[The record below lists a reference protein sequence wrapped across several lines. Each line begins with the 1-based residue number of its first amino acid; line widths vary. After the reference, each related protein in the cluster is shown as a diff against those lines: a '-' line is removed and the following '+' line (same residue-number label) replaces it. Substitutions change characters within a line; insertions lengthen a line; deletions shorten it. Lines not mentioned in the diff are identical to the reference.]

1 MYNKQPN
8 KQPKHPPNKQPN
20 NQIQSEI
27 ESDPIRKIGWT
38 PPEIKFT
45 TLKHQS
51 KKGKVKCVYCGKE
64 NYKRGAKI
72 KLNVCDEC
80 NEKNNHPKQ
89 ELSPLS
95 ASQLLG
101 NPTNNI
107 SSNQLTPK
115 TTPETLPEAE
125 TTTAA
130 SAQVSCK
137 CGSMDYIKYGK
148 RIKKGKDGSVVSI
161 QKYQCLKCAS
171 FFNFLINIK

>member
-1 MYNKQPN
+1 MYIKQPN
-8 KQPKHPPNKQPN
+8 NKQTKHPPNKQPN
-20 NQIQSEI
+20 NHIEPEI
-27 ESDPIRKIGWT
+27 EADPIHKIVWT
-38 PPEIKFT
+38 PPDIKFKP
-45 TLKHQS
+45 LKHQY
-51 KKGKVKCVYCGKE
+51 KKGKPNVKCVYCGKE

-101 NPTNNI
+101 NPTNI

-137 CGSMDYIKYGK
+137 CGSVDYIKYGK
-148 RIKKGKDGSVVSI
+148 RIKKGKDGAVVSI
-161 QKYQCLKCAS
+161 QKFQCLKCAS
-171 FFNFLINIK
+171 YFQFSN